1 MVWIGFGFTTLN
13 WKPLNNNNNSNNNN
27 NNNNNNNT
35 DTDTDNDNDNDN
47 NNGLFNRSTQV
58 ALTLFK
64 IETNYVIFNWNN
76 KSDVWKYGVIPEK
89 RFLRIWNY
97 SKIN

>member
-13 WKPLNNNNNSNNNN
+13 WKPLNNNNNNNNN
-27 NNNNNNNT
+27 NDNDNDT
-35 DTDTDNDNDNDN
+35 DTDTDTDNDN

-64 IETNYVIFNWNN
+64 IETNYVIFN
-76 KSDVWKYGVIPEK
+76 
-89 RFLRIWNY
+89 
-97 SKIN
+97 